1 MIVLRYRRMNRTA
14 FYRQA
19 QAFLLALVSCLCS
32 RAVLHAQTPNLKFER
47 LSIVQGLSHSTV
59 NCILQDRKGFM
70 WFGTFDGLNR
80 YDGHSFAVY
89 KHHPED
95 SKSLGSNVIW
105 SIYEDRSGGFWVGTD
120 HGGLSKF
127 DHATETFTRFQHDPA
142 DSNSLS
148 SNRIRSI
155 YEDRA
160 SRLWIATPDGGLNKL
175 QIENSKG
182 QKAITFTRYQHDPH
196 NPNSLSDNTIWRIYE
211 DEKEKDVLWIG
222 TNKGLNKLVLSP
234 ANGGINSAEGLNQT
248 KGTFTHYQHDPAN
261 PNSLSHDFVMSISA
275 DHEGTLWVGTNGGGL
290 NKLDRQT
297 ETFTRY
303 RHDADDPASL
313 GGDLVYSIHADSHD
327 DGTLWIGIWGGG
339 LNKLQIENR
348 NGQKATTFTRYQ
360 HDPANPNSL
369 SGNYVL
375 PIYEDRLGA
384 LWIGTNGGG
393 VNRLDREKEDFALYQ
408 HDPDNPNSISDNGV
422 SAIYEDRAG
431 MLWIGTQTDGL
442 NRLNRKTDA
451 VTHYQHDPKNPRSLS
466 GNIIL
471 AICEDRAV
479 PQNGIWIGTFGRGL
493 NRLVLSEAEGFDR
506 EKENFARYE
515 HDPANPNS
523 LSDNTVMVICESRS
537 GGSNGAIWV
546 GTANG
551 LNRLDRNTG
560 IFTRYKHEPENP
572 NSLSDNYIVALYES
586 RKNESGTTLWVG
598 TNRGGLNKLV
608 LEGPHHEKVTVTR
621 YQHQP
626 DNPNSLSSNRAFS
639 IHEDRSV
646 PQGGIWIGTW
656 GGGLNRFDPKQEKFR
671 RYRESD
677 GLPNDVVYGILE
689 DDLGNLWLSTNN
701 GLSRFDPAT
710 ETFRNYDIP
719 DGLQGDEYN
728 SGAFHRSA
736 LSGEMFF
743 GGINGLNVF
752 HPDHVKDNNFV
763 PPVTITSLTRYNK
776 NDAEGKPIFEKGIS
790 EKSEIALSYRDNILT
805 FTFAA
810 LSYRNAFKNQYAYQ
824 PEGFN
829 ENWIALGTKHDVTF
843 TNLDPGTYTLRVK
856 GSNNDGVWN
865 EEGASLKITI
875 APPWWKTWWAYALY
889 VLLFTSLVYVARR
902 YELNRINLKNRLR
915 NEQVAAEKLREVDQ
929 MKSRFFAN
937 ISHEFRTPLTL
948 ILGQID
954 SVLATIADR
963 QNQGKLE
970 VASRN
975 ARRLQRLIN
984 QLLDLSKLEAGSM
997 ALKAQRANLVSFLKS
1012 LVASFE
1018 HLAEQKGI
1026 TLQFHSTHAEIALD
1040 YDPEKLEK
1048 VFYNLLSNAFKFT
1061 PEGGRVMVEIR
1072 RVEDGENRGM
1082 GEGEKRGEGESGNRR
1097 FSVSPF
1103 RPLPDSP
1110 PLRFPGSCVHVAIKD
1125 TGIGIPAEHLP
1136 HVFDRFYQADS
1147 SHQHEGTGIGLALAK
1162 ELVELHRGEISVTSE
1177 VGKGSE
1183 FVVMLP
1189 LGSVISDRLSVISA
1203 AKGEERGAKSEER
1216 ETKSIDSSLHQ
1227 SSDPKIQQPTTPSI
1241 QSSIDPASQEL
1252 VLLVE
1257 DNADIRAYVREQL
1270 ESGYRVIEAA
1280 DGEEGIAKAREAI
1293 PDLIITDVMMPKMDG
1308 YQLSREL
1315 KQDDKTSHIP
1325 IIMLTAKAALDDKI
1339 EGLEAGVDDY
1349 LLKPFSAKELLA
1361 RVRNLIALRRQLR
1374 QRFSTATIIKPSE
1387 VTATS
1392 VDQAFI
1398 QRVIAAIEEHLGE
1411 EHFSVEDLATATNMS
1426 SSQLNRKLGALV
1438 DQPASQLI
1446 RSMRLQRAADLLKQ
1460 NAGNVAEIA
1469 YQVGFS
1475 DHAHFARSFKKQ
1487 FGCAPSE
1494 FRKNVENGDREKR

>member
-1 MIVLRYRRMNRTA
+1 MFNEKPRTGLPRRWCNRKPLFPA
-14 FYRQA
+14 GLL
-19 QAFLLALVSCLCS
+19 FLLALFFCPSS
-32 RAVLHAQTPNLKFER
+32 RAVLHAQTPDLKFER
-47 LSIVQGLSHSTV
+47 LSIAQGLSHSTV

-70 WFGTFDGLNR
+70 WFGTFEGLNR

-89 KHHPED
+89 KHHPEN
-95 SKSLGSNVIW
+95 SKSLSSNVVW
-105 SIYEDRSGGFWVGTD
+105 SIYEDSRDDGTLWVGTD
-120 HGGLSKF
+120 HGGLNKF
-127 DHATETFTRFQHDPA
+127 DRATETFTRYQHDPT
-142 DSNSLS
+142 NLHSLS
-148 SNRIRSI
+148 SNRVRSI
-155 YEDRA
+155 YEDRTG
-160 SRLWIATPDGGLNKL
+160 RLWIATSDGGLNKL
-175 QIENSKG
+175 QIENRKG
-182 QKAITFTRYQHDPH
+182 QKAITFTRYQHDPAD
-196 NPNSLSDNTIWRIYE
+196 PNSLSDNTAWCIYE

-222 TNKGLNKLVLSP
+222 TNKGLNKLD
-234 ANGGINSAEGLNQT
+234 QT

-261 PNSLSHDFVMSISA
+261 PNSLSNDFVMAISA
-275 DHEGTLWVGTNGGGL
+275 DSTGALWVGTNGGGL
-290 NKLDRQT
+290 NKFDRQN
-297 ETFTRY
+297 EIFTRY

-313 GGDLVYSIHADSHD
+313 GGDLVYSIHADSHHE
-327 DGTLWIGIWGGG
+327 GTLWLGIWGGG

-348 NGQKATTFTRYQ
+348 KGQKATTFTRYQ

-408 HDPDNPNSISDNGV
+408 HDPDNPNSISGNGV
-422 SAIYEDRAG
+422 SAIYEDRAS

-442 NRLNRKTDA
+442 DRLNRKTGA
-451 VTHYQHDPKNPRSLS
+451 VTHYQHDPQNPRSLS
-466 GNIIL
+466 SNVIL
-471 AICEDRAV
+471 AICEDQAV
-479 PQNGIWIGTFGRGL
+479 PQGGIWIGTLGRGL
-493 NRLVLSEAEGFDR
+493 NRFDR

-523 LSDNTVMVICESRS
+523 LSDNTVVVICESRS
-537 GGSNGAIWV
+537 GGSNGALWV
-546 GTANG
+546 GTASG

-560 IFTRYKHEPENP
+560 IFTRYKHESDNP
-572 NSLSDNYIVALYES
+572 NSLSDNYIVALHES

-608 LEGPHHEKVTVTR
+608 LEGPHREKAAVTR

-639 IHEDRSV
+639 IFEERSV

-671 RYRESD
+671 RYRESE

-689 DDLGNLWLSTNN
+689 DDGGNLWLSTNN
-701 GLSRFDPAT
+701 GLSRFDPRT
-710 ETFRNYDIP
+710 ETFRNYDVH

-728 SGAFHRSA
+728 SGAFHKSA

-752 HPDHVKDNNFV
+752 HPDHVKDNSFV
-763 PPVTITSLTRYNK
+763 PPVAITSLTRYNK

-824 PEGFN
+824 LEGFN
-829 ENWIALGTKHDVTF
+829 ENWIALGTKHDLTF
-843 TNLDPGTYTLRVK
+843 TNLDPGEYTLRVK

-865 EEGASLKITI
+865 EVGALLKIAI

-889 VLLFTSLVYVARR
+889 VLLATSLLCVARR
-902 YELNRINLKNRLR
+902 YEMNRLR
-915 NEQVAAEKLREVDQ
+915 LKDRLKLEHLESEKLREVDQ

-948 ILGQID
+948 ILGQVD
-954 SVLATIADR
+954 SVLATIADK

-997 ALKAQRANLVSFLKS
+997 ALKATRANLVSFLKS

-1026 TLQFHSTHAEIALD
+1026 TLQFHGTHDEIALD

-1048 VFYNLLSNAFKFT
+1048 VFYNLLPNAFKFT
-1061 PEGGRVMVEIR
+1061 PEGGKISVQLSVTSDQLR
-1072 RVEDGENRGM
+1072 RNQLATDHWLLITVQ
-1082 GEGEKRGEGESGNRR
+1082 
-1097 FSVSPF
+1097 
-1103 RPLPDSP
+1103 
-1110 PLRFPGSCVHVAIKD
+1110 D
-1125 TGIGIPAEHLP
+1125 TGVGIPAEHLS
-1136 HVFDRFYQADS
+1136 HVFDRFYQADTSTS
-1147 SHQHEGTGIGLALAK
+1147 SVRNYEGTGIGLALAK
-1162 ELVELHRGEISVTSE
+1162 ELVELHRGKISVTSE

-1183 FVVMLP
+1183 FAVKLP
-1189 LGSVISDRLSVISA
+1189 LRAVTGDQLAVISNAKREDRGLMI
-1203 AKGEERGAKSEER
+1203 EDR
-1216 ETKSIDSSLHQ
+1216 ESTIENPAT
-1227 SSDPKIQQPTTPSI
+1227 SDQQPAASNQQRATNDQQQATS
-1241 QSSIDPASQEL
+1241 DERPATSNQEL

-1270 ESGYRVIEAA
+1270 ERGYRVIEAA

-1308 YQLSREL
+1308 YQMSREL

-1339 EGLEAGVDDY
+1339 EGLETGVDDY
-1349 LLKPFSAKELLA
+1349 LFKPFSAKELLA
-1361 RVRNLIALRRQLR
+1361 RVRNLISLRRQLR
-1374 QRFSTATIIKPSE
+1374 QRFSTATVIKPTE
-1387 VTATS
+1387 VAATS
-1392 VDQAFI
+1392 VDQIFL
-1398 QRVIAAIEEHLGE
+1398 QRVIAAIEEHLGD
-1411 EHFSVEDLATATNMS
+1411 EHFSVEDLATAANMS

-1494 FRKNVENGDREKR
+1494 FRRKLE